1 MFTDWDTISNL
12 IEDFLSMLSAKF
24 RFNLGSGLRRED
36 FFRNR
41 SIRNKNYLW
50 LPCLQTDRD
59 KISILLR
66 RGSIYASYQVS
77 VHLGKQFQRRRLK
90 KITHQKQK
98 FLKAAIV
105 LAD

>member
-1 MFTDWDTISNL
+1 MFTDWDTISNF
-12 IEDFLSMLSAKF
+12 IEDFLSMLSAQF
-24 RFNLGSGLRRED
+24 HFNLGSGLRRED

-41 SIRNKNYLW
+41 PIRNKNYLW

-59 KISILLR
+59 KNILLR
-66 RGSIYASYQVS
+66 GTSIDASYQFS

-90 KITHQKQK
+90 RMTHQKQE
-98 FLKAAIV
+98 LLIADII